1 MSGMV
6 FHPGHEELH
15 GVTVLVEGTTGMAW
29 VGRYHEQNE
38 RGVLLLDV
46 SLHDPTNATLPRGA
60 WLERLRKFGIKVD
73 AKHVVVPFAE
83 LGSITR
89 LSEVGG
95 K

>member
-6 FHPGHEELH
+6 LHPGHEELH
-15 GVTVLVEGTTGMAW
+15 GVTVFVEGTTGMAW
-29 VGRYHEQNE
+29 VGRYHEKNE

-46 SLHDPTNATLPRGA
+46 SRHDPASATLPRAA
-60 WLERLRKFGIKVD
+60 WLERLRKYGITVD

-83 LGSITR
+83 VGSITR
-89 LSEVGG
+89 LSEVGQ